1 MSASRRIALVALL
14 ASAALAAG
22 CGWRAGMPVPTG
34 ARTIAIGFAQ
44 NDTRLPEVEV
54 DLTNALHRA
63 ALDRLDLAI
72 SDGSADLLLEARIV
86 DLRRRGGVRSEDAR
100 LLEAGATFVIEADLV
115 DGSSGAVLGT
125 TTRRLTS
132 GYVVGTAE
140 SPATSP
146 DEPAARARLLDNL
159 ADGVVLDLFAP
170 LSYNRAADPG

>member
-1 MSASRRIALVALL
+1 MNARMRFARC
-14 ASAALAAG
+14 ALAAIAAFG
-22 CGWRAGMPVPTG
+22 ASCGWHAGMPVPDG

-72 SDGSADLLLEARIV
+72 SDGPADLLLEARVV
-86 DLRRRGGVRSEDAR
+86 DLRRRGGVRSEDAQ
-100 LLEAGATFVIEADLV
+100 LLEAGATFVIEANLV
-115 DGSSGAVLGT
+115 DGRSGAVLRT

-146 DEPAARARLLDNL
+146 DEPGARARLLDNL
-159 ADGVVLDLFAP
+159 ADGVLLDLFAP
-170 LSYNRAADPG
+170 LSYNRAGEPG